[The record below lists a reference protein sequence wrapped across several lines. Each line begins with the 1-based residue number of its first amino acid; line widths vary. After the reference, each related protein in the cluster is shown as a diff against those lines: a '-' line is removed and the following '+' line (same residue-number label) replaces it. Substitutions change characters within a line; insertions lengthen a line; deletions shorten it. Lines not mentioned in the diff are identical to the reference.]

1 MPGVA
6 VRFFSPPGRR
16 WPEGSDEGEASPHI
30 STVAPS
36 SRCRGL
42 LPGGEKKQAVIAVIM
57 RDTEGMRHCLRRIL
71 IQRDSSVI
79 AVMESSRVRVTPPN
93 SSSHQREWP

>member
-1 MPGVA
+1 MG
-6 VRFFSPPGRR
+6 GTLTN
-16 WPEGSDEGEASPHI
+16 I
-30 STVAPS
+30 STLATS

-79 AVMESSRVRVTPPN
+79 AVMESSSVRVTPPN